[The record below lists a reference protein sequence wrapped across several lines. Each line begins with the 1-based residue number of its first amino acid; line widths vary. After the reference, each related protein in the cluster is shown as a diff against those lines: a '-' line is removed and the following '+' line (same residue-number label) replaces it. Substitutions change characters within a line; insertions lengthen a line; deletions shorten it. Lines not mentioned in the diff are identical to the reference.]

1 MTKALTQFASR
12 TDLTEMQKRLL
23 EAMPGGKALQP
34 SQALALSQI
43 ALAHGL
49 DPFTGDVWWIPGSG
63 VMVGIKGLRKAANR
77 AIRKEANE
85 AELKDGRYW
94 GIATRIPDPKTIEAG
109 DEDIAYKYELRDTVS
124 IAAHANSLKLYLDMK
139 MDLDQAIGIV
149 GPAPT
154 VVGYGIYEKGEATK
168 MKKTEVALKRA
179 EAHALKQRFNV
190 EFNIEVGNGNVIEGD
205 FIEQEPRSEE
215 EILAD
220 IGIDKPKVKK
230 LPRPVDPETLRVGLH
245 TRAREWANKDAKAP
259 AKLRQRLAIN
269 LSSLFKEQGN
279 TADQKKARHAFTTF
293 IFGVPSTSDIAANEV
308 HALMQWIDMKQD
320 KESEEWI
327 PSMDAVKEAGLAYRH
342 VLKLEGQLEL
352 SEAG

>member
-1 MTKALTQFASR
+1 MTKALAPFASKNEI
-12 TDLTEMQKRLL
+12 TEMQGRLL
-23 EAMPGGKALQP
+23 EAMPGSRKLEP
-34 SQALALSQI
+34 SQAMALAQI

-49 DPFTGDVWWIPGSG
+49 DPFTGDIWWIPGSG
-63 VMVGIKGLRKAANR
+63 AMIGIKGLRKEASR
-77 AIRKEANE
+77 GIRKEADE
-85 AELKDGRYW
+85 AGLAYGSYW
-94 GIATRIPDPKTIEAG
+94 GIATRIVDPKTIAAG
-109 DEDIAYKYELRDTVS
+109 DEDLAYKYELRDTVS
-124 IAAHANSLKLYLDMK
+124 IAAHANSLKRYLDME
-139 MDLDQAIGIV
+139 MDLDQAIAIV

-154 VVGYGIYEKGEATK
+154 VVGYGIYKKGEATK
-168 MKKTEVALKRA
+168 MQPTEAALKRA

-190 EFNIEVGNGNVIEGD
+190 EFNIEVGNGDMIEGD

-215 EILAD
+215 AILAD
-220 IGIDKPKVKK
+220 IGIDKPKVQK
-230 LPRPVDPETLRVGLH
+230 LPRPVEPDMLRVGLH

-259 AKLRQRLAIN
+259 AKLRQQLAIN

-279 TADQKKARHAFTTF
+279 TADQKNARHAFTTF

-308 HALMQWIDMKQD
+308 HALLQWIDMKQD